1 MFLLRTFAGLS
12 LERDGQPLTELSG
25 NRKALILLAILAAD
39 GPIGRDR
46 LLTLLWPESDTER
59 ARGALRQT
67 LHLIRNS
74 LGLSDV
80 VTGTAELRLNPA
92 LICSDVDAFMTAVRA
107 DNAVAIA
114 ECYQGPFLDAVHTS
128 NAPEFERWLDQRR
141 EDFALQYARSLE
153 QLAEGAE
160 SQEDFT
166 TAVTW
171 WRKRQVLDPA
181 NGVIALRLMRA
192 LDAAGQRTAAL
203 RHAQVHETVM
213 QREYELPPDP
223 AVAALAEEV
232 RAQQPPLHAETFA
245 RLAARI
251 PGLRTRRH
259 PVVVLLA
266 AASIAVLVIAGGLV
280 AAFTTSR
287 GAPRVI
293 AATPAAQDKARALEY
308 LLKGEALLKKKDV
321 EATREA
327 KVYFTQ
333 AIALDPMLVDAHIAL
348 AGAELAPA
356 LTDPQPR
363 LARAKAAA
371 LRALEVDSA
380 SVGAHTAML
389 WIETIYDRDFQA
401 AERHFRRGYQLD
413 PDYPPL
419 MNAYSVYLLMLGQWQ
434 ASLRAMV
441 RAYELRPDAVPNVA
455 FLAARYAMLD
465 RPVEARRYIDQAL
478 ALDSSFFMTYWA
490 LGRLHL
496 AAGDYD
502 AALRA
507 FSRPGTDLN
516 GIGQQAFVGY
526 TLARAGR
533 AREAHAVIDGLLEK
547 RKHGGFVAP
556 SDVAIIYLGLGDHE
570 RALDWLERLV
580 DVRGQRIFLKA
591 DPIFDPVRTHP
602 RFQKLLGALN
612 LPV

>member
-1 MFLLRTFAGLS
+1 MLALRTFGGLS

-67 LHLIRNS
+67 LHLIRHTMAM
-74 LGLSDV
+74 GDV
-80 VTGTAELRLNPA
+80 VTGTAELQLNPL
-92 LICSDVDAFMTAVRA
+92 LIRSDIDDFMTAVRA
-107 DNAVAIA
+107 DNALATA

-141 EDFALQYARSLE
+141 EELAQHYARSLE

-160 SQEDFT
+160 TQEDFA

-171 WRKRQVLDPA
+171 WRKRQALDPA
-181 NGVIALRLMRA
+181 NGVIARRLMRA

-259 PVVVLLA
+259 PIIALLA

-280 AAFTTSR
+280 AAFTAAR
-287 GAPRVI
+287 GTPNVVAAAP
-293 AATPAAQDKARALEY
+293 DKTRALEY
-308 LLKGEALLKKKDV
+308 LLRGEELLKKKDV

-333 AIALDPMLVDAHIAL
+333 AIALDPDLVDAHLAL
-348 AGAELAPA
+348 AAAELAPA

-363 LARAKAAA
+363 VARAKAAT
-371 LRALEVDSA
+371 LRALEADST
-380 SVGAHTAML
+380 SVAAHATMV
-389 WIETIYDRDFQA
+389 WIKTIYDRDFPA
-401 AERHFRRGYQLD
+401 AERHFRRAYQLD
-413 PDYPPL
+413 PDYPSL
-419 MNAYSVYLLMLGQWQ
+419 MNAYSAYLLTLGQSE
-434 ASLRAMV
+434 ASLRAMI
-441 RAYELRPDAVPNVA
+441 RAYELRPDAAPNIG
-455 FLAARYAMLD
+455 FLAMRYVMLN
-465 RPVEARRYIDQAL
+465 RPAEARRYIDQAL
-478 ALDSSFFMTYWA
+478 AQDSSFFMTRWV
-490 LGRLHL
+490 LGRFHL
-496 AAGDYD
+496 AARDYD
-502 AALRA
+502 AALRE
-507 FSRPGTDLN
+507 FSHPGTDLG
-516 GIGQQAFVGY
+516 GIGQHAWIGY
-526 TLARAGR
+526 TLARGGR
-533 AREAHAVIDGLLEK
+533 TEEARAVIVGMMEK
-547 RKHGGFVAP
+547 RKDGGFVAP
-556 SDVAIIYLGLGDHE
+556 SDVAIIYIGLGEHE
-570 RALDWLERLV
+570 RALDWLEQLV
-580 DVRGQRIFLKA
+580 EQRGQRIFLKA
-591 DPIFDPVRTHP
+591 DPIFDPVRAHP
-602 RFQKLLGALN
+602 RFQELLGALN

>member
-1 MFLLRTFAGLS
+1 

-39 GPIGRDR
+39 GTVGRDR

-67 LHLIRNS
+67 LHLIRHTMAM
-74 LGLSDV
+74 GDV
-80 VTGTAELRLNPA
+80 VTGTAELRLNPL
-92 LICSDVDAFMTAVRA
+92 LIRSDVDDFMTAVRA
-107 DNAVAIA
+107 HNAVAA
-114 ECYQGPFLDAVHTS
+114 VECHQGPFLDAVHTS

-141 EDFALQYARSLE
+141 EELAQHYARALE
-153 QLAEGAE
+153 QLAEAAE
-160 SQEDFT
+160 TQEDYA

-171 WRKRQVLDPA
+171 WRKRQAIDPA
-181 NGVIALRLMRA
+181 NGVIARRLMRA

-259 PVVVLLA
+259 PVVALLA
-266 AASIAVLVIAGGLV
+266 TASIAVLVIAGGLV
-280 AAFTTSR
+280 AAFTASR
-287 GAPRVI
+287 GAPPVI
-293 AATPAAQDKARALEY
+293 AAAPDKTRALEY
-308 LLKGEALLKKKDV
+308 LLKGEELLKKKDV
-321 EATREA
+321 EATRTA
-327 KVYFTQ
+327 KVYYTQ
-333 AIALDPMLVDAHIAL
+333 AIALDPDLVDAHLAL
-348 AGAELAPA
+348 AAAELAPA

-363 LARAKAAA
+363 VARAKAAT
-371 LRALEVDSA
+371 LRALAADST
-380 SVGAHTAML
+380 SVAAHATMV
-389 WIETIYDRDFQA
+389 WIKTIYDRDFPA
-401 AERHFRRGYQLD
+401 AERHFRRAYQLD

-419 MNAYSVYLLMLGQWQ
+419 MNAYSAYLLTLGQSE
-434 ASLRAMV
+434 ASLRAMI
-441 RAYELRPDAVPNVA
+441 RAYELRPDAAPNIG
-455 FLAARYAMLD
+455 FLAVRYVMLN

-478 ALDSSFFMTYWA
+478 ALDSSFFMTRWV

-502 AALRA
+502 AALRE
-507 FSRPGTDLN
+507 FSHPGTDLG
-516 GIGQQAFVGY
+516 GIGQSALIGY

-533 AREAHAVIDGLLEK
+533 TEEARAVIDGLMEK
-547 RKHGGFVAP
+547 RKDGGFVAP
-556 SDVAIIYLGLGDHE
+556 SDVAIIYLGLGEHE
-570 RALDWLERLV
+570 RALDWLEQLV
-580 DVRGQRIFLKA
+580 DQRGQRIFLKA
-591 DPIFDPVRTHP
+591 EPIFDPLRSHP

-612 LPV
+612 LPA